1 MADFIT
7 TAEAARRFGVS
18 RQTMATYLRTGRVR
32 GIKLGKDWR
41 IPVQE
46 FERLMQAP
54 PASEVQEP
62 PQKS

>member
-1 MADFIT
+1 MAEFMT
-7 TAEAARRFGVS
+7 TAEAARRLGVS
-18 RQTMATYLRTGRVR
+18 RQTMGTYLRTGRVR

-54 PASEVQEP
+54 PEPEGQEP
-62 PQKS
+62 TQEG

>member
-1 MADFIT
+1 MAEFIT
-7 TAEAARRFGVS
+7 TAEAAKRLGVT
-18 RQTMATYLRTGRVR
+18 RQTMGTYLRSGRVR

-54 PASEVQEP
+54 PAPEVQEP
-62 PQKS
+62 TQES

>member
-7 TAEAARRFGVS
+7 TAEAARRLGVS
-18 RQTMATYLRTGRVR
+18 RQTMATYLRSGRVR

-46 FERLMQAP
+46 FERLVHAP
-54 PASEVQEP
+54 PAPEVQEP
-62 PQKS
+62 TQES

>member
-7 TAEAARRFGVS
+7 TAEAARRLGIT
-18 RQTMATYLRTGRVR
+18 RQTMTTYLRTGRVR

-41 IPVQE
+41 IPKQE

-54 PASEVQEP
+54 PVPEVQEP
-62 PQKS
+62 TQES

>member
-1 MADFIT
+1 MTDFIT
-7 TAEAARRFGVS
+7 TAEAARRLGVT

-46 FERLMQAP
+46 FERLMHMP
-54 PASEVQEP
+54 TPEVQEP
-62 PQKS
+62 TQER